1 MDMMMKKSKLKLY
14 SIGYWLAFMVVIL
27 GCGESYASSKM
38 NTPQAED
45 KKTSSTSSQSTRN
58 TNASSKAPAPSAPAA
73 APIAEAKNF
82 IVNDPKGPAGSV
94 ISGKDVKIAT
104 TKRIKLAN
112 HGTQVINLKQPAS
125 QVLLTDPKVADVQ
138 LVTPS
143 TLYIYGRSP
152 GNTEIIV
159 TGQDMVSAYRYEIH
173 VVSNYRELESL
184 VKGFAPHGDIK
195 VHSVPDGILL
205 QGTVESAKVAEDIR
219 SLAQRYVGAQGTIV
233 NHLKVKGSTQIN
245 LRVKIAEVKRTVVN
259 QLGINW
265 STSPMENLRFGLFN
279 GRQNTVINTATG
291 LPTNFLPSTNTP
303 APTSIGANFPSK
315 FGKTDFSGLIDAL
328 AQENLAT
335 VLAEPNL
342 VTRSGEEASFLVG
355 GEYPYPVS
363 QGAGANLTV
372 TIQFKAYGISLSFL
386 PVVIG
391 DSISLRVRP
400 EVSDLDNTITIKDQN
415 QNDIPSIRT
424 RRAESTMEMANG
436 QSMIMAGLLSDQTSG
451 NIQNFPGLGDLPIL
465 GALFRSVEYQNA
477 KTELV
482 IVVTPYIVEPIDNS
496 QDIIMPT
503 DGLKFAK
510 LLDMVL
516 FQKINDPTGV
526 SPSPALIGNAGFYF

>member
-1 MDMMMKKSKLKLY
+1 MIDMTHKKPKPQFC
-14 SIGYWLAFMVVIL
+14 SIGYLLAFLIMVPTF
-27 GCGESYASSKM
+27 GKTYGSPSTGNTTQETPSKTPSTTTP
-38 NTPQAED
+38 TPQ
-45 KKTSSTSSQSTRN
+45 N
-58 TNASSKAPAPSAPAA
+58 TAAAGAPPAA
-73 APIAEAKNF
+73 TPTEPTIAEAKNL
-82 IVNDPKGPAGSV
+82 IIDHPKGNGTKSPV
-94 ISGKDVKIAT
+94 RDVEVAT
-104 TKRIKLAN
+104 TKRIELAN
-112 HGTQVINLKQPAS
+112 HGTQVVNLKQPAS

-159 TGQDMVSAYRYEIH
+159 TGQDMMSAYRYEIH
-173 VVSNYRELESL
+173 VVSNYRELENL
-184 VKGFAPHGDIK
+184 IRGFTPHGNVK
-195 VHSVPDGILL
+195 VHSIPDGLLL

-219 SLAQRYVGAQGTIV
+219 SLALRYVGAQGTVV
-233 NHLKVKGSTQIN
+233 NQLKIKNSTQIN

-265 STSPMENLRFGLFN
+265 STSPLQNLRFGLFK
-279 GRQNTVINTATG
+279 GRPNTVLDTSTG
-291 LPTNFLPSTNTP
+291 LPLNFLPSSKQ
-303 APTSIGANFPSK
+303 AAGSIGVNFPSK
-315 FGKTDFSGLIDAL
+315 FGNTDFSGLIDAL

-363 QGAGANLTV
+363 QGSGQTLTV
-372 TIQFKAYGISLSFL
+372 SIQFKAYGISLSFL

-400 EVSDLDNTITIKDQN
+400 EVSDLDNSITVKDQN
-415 QNDIPSIRT
+415 QNQIPSIRT

-451 NIQNFPGLGDLPIL
+451 NIENFPGLGDLPIL
-465 GALFRSVEYQNA
+465 GALFRSVDYQNS

-482 IVVTPYIVEPIDNS
+482 IVVTPYIVEPIDDP
-496 QDIIMPT
+496 QEIIMPT
-503 DGLKFAK
+503 DGLRFAK
-510 LLDMVL
+510 LLDMIL

-526 SPSPALIGNAGFYF
+526 SPCPALIGNAGFYF